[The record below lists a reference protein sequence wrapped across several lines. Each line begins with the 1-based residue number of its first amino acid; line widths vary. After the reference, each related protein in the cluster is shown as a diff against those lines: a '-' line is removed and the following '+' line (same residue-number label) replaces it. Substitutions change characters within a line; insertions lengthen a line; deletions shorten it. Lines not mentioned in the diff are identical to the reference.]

1 MITVL
6 PADAVG
12 DIDGLQRAV
21 ILDPD
26 RADAWNELGIALH
39 VAGRLAEAEAA
50 YRRALSVQPDFPRAE
65 CNLAVLQRD
74 SGRADLAEATLRAVI
89 SRQPMAA
96 AFRPALNS
104 LADLL
109 RARGELDE
117 AAALYLRAAKQ
128 APDNSAGEML
138 DLGMVLAERD
148 DPEQARKAFGHALRQ
163 DPHQLRAALAMHLT
177 LPVIYTDA
185 SHVAQARVEYARGL
199 ETLER
204 ELPSRIAGV
213 GAMQV
218 ADELIWS
225 NFYLAYQGEHD
236 RVLQARYAALAARAL
251 DGADVQWRAPMP
263 AGAVVG
269 RKIRIGFVSALLRE
283 HTVGRYFMRWITDLD
298 RDRFEVWFYAL
309 SASVDAVTEAIAA
322 RADHVRMFVGGE
334 AAPSAIAPL
343 IRSDLLDI
351 LVYPELGMDQVTFA
365 LGALRLAPR
374 QYAAWGHPVTTGHAT
389 IDAYLSCEAMEPE
402 DAQAQYTE
410 PLALLPGIGTRFAPA
425 ELPARR
431 GRGVYSLPLDATLL
445 LCPQSLFKIHP
456 DNDLLFARILA
467 ANPQAILVLFAGRH
481 PAITDRFMRRLGRS
495 LERHGIDIRQRARVL
510 PQMPHADYLAVNL
523 ECDAMLD
530 TLRWSGGQTS
540 IDALHCA
547 LPIVTLPGMLMRA
560 RQSAA
565 MLKLLDLQH
574 LVAADVDDYVRI
586 ATRLCSDPEWR
597 ADASRRMRDHGASL
611 LDDAA
616 PVHAL
621 EAFFLRAAA
630 TPVAAEMPH
639 HLVNT
644 AP

>member
-1 MITVL
+1 MITVF

-21 ILDPD
+21 VLNPD

-50 YRRALSVQPDFPRAE
+50 YRRALSLQPDFPRAE

-74 SGRADLAEATLRAVI
+74 SGRVDFAESTLRAVI

-96 AFRPALNS
+96 AFRPALNA

-128 APDNSAGEML
+128 APDDSAGEML

-185 SHVAQARVEYARGL
+185 SHVARARAEYARGL
-199 ETLER
+199 EMLER
-204 ELPSRIAGV
+204 ELPSRIAGK

-218 ADELIWS
+218 ADGLIWS
-225 NFYLAYQGEHD
+225 NFYLAYQGEPD
-236 RVLQARYAALAARAL
+236 RDLQARYAALAARAL
-251 DGADVQWRAPMP
+251 DGAGVQWRAPMA

-309 SASVDAVTEAIAA
+309 TASVDAVTEAITA

-389 IDAYLSCEAMEPE
+389 IDAFLSCEAMEPE

-431 GRGVYSLPLDATLL
+431 GREVYSLPLDATLL

-456 DNDLLFARILA
+456 DNDLLFARILGRESA
-467 ANPQAILVLFAGRH
+467 GDTGIVRRPPSGDHRPVHAPVGAFAGAPCHRH
-481 PAITDRFMRRLGRS
+481 SAT
-495 LERHGIDIRQRARVL
+495 RAGAA
-510 PQMPHADYLAVNL
+510 ADAARGL
-523 ECDAMLD
+523 
-530 TLRWSGGQTS
+530 SGGQS
-540 IDALHCA
+540 RMRCNARHAAL
-547 LPIVTLPGMLMRA
+547 
-560 RQSAA
+560 
-565 MLKLLDLQH
+565 
-574 LVAADVDDYVRI
+574 VR
-586 ATRLCSDPEWR
+586 R
-597 ADASRRMRDHGASL
+597 ADQRRRAALRVANRHASRHVDARTPERCHAEAARPAASG
-611 LDDAA
+611 
-616 PVHAL
+616 
-621 EAFFLRAAA
+621 R
-630 TPVAAEMPH
+630 
-639 HLVNT
+639 NGCR
-644 AP
+644 